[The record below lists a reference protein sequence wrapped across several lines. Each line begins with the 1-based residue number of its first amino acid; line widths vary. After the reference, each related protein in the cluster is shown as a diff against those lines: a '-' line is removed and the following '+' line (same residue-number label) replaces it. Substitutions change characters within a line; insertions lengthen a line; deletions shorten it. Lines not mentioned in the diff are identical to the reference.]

1 MRSGYEVYKT
11 EQKDIFILDYLN
23 NRVVSET
30 MVKSI
35 FRYTEA
41 FEAQLDK
48 DVSLFTQDEIIKM
61 LKEKH
66 SRSLTSLQNVV
77 VVLKHYTTFIIA
89 TGREN
94 SSVNNYSLINKDV
107 LRECIDVEI
116 QNKMILTKEEL
127 HDVQD
132 QMFNATDKAIL
143 ECLFEG
149 ISGPNLDDLTGL
161 CAEQLDKINNRI
173 YLSGGR
179 VIQISK
185 RLCDLLME
193 AFDETEIMS
202 YGESMILT
210 PVTGRG
216 KLYKAKPNAHKE
228 ATPERKYRWV
238 LRRMVIWRKYFN
250 MPVLTAKS
258 ISTSGLVYEIKEA
271 LQNTELSLREWL
283 KTKQGEE
290 IARRRGFKAVDYV
303 DVLYESVVNYI

>member
-1 MRSGYEVYKT
+1 MYKT
-11 EQKDIFILDYLN
+11 VQKDIFISDYLN

-41 FEAQLDK
+41 FESQLDK

-107 LRECIDVEI
+107 LRECIDAEI

-132 QMFNATDKAIL
+132 QMLNATDKAIL

-193 AFDETEIMS
+193 AFDETEIIS
-202 YGESMILT
+202 YGDSMVIT

-216 KLYKAKPNAHKE
+216 KLYKVKPNAHKE
-228 ATPERKYRWV
+228 ATSERKYRWV

>member
-1 MRSGYEVYKT
+1 MYKT

-107 LRECIDVEI
+107 LRECIDAEI

-132 QMFNATDKAIL
+132 QMLNATDKAIL

-185 RLCDLLME
+185 RLCDLLTE

>member
-107 LRECIDVEI
+107 LRECIDAEI

-132 QMFNATDKAIL
+132 QMLNATDKAIL

-149 ISGPNLDDLTGL
+149 ISVPNLDDLTGL

>member
-1 MRSGYEVYKT
+1 MYKT

-107 LRECIDVEI
+107 LRECIDAEI

-132 QMFNATDKAIL
+132 QMLNATDKAIL

>member
-1 MRSGYEVYKT
+1 MYKT

-107 LRECIDVEI
+107 LRECIDAEI

-132 QMFNATDKAIL
+132 QMLNATDKAIL

-161 CAEQLDKINNRI
+161 CTEQLDKINNRI